1 VLSELHGRIIAYRP
15 PRDRRRARIAAVRAD
30 ALPLTYDECRAR
42 VREAARAAGLAVEP
56 HPIAARGPHGQEL
69 TVDVT
74 LAGAAD
80 PARVLV
86 VLSGVHGVEAP
97 VCSALQCDLLGRLDL
112 DAMPAATAVLVVHAV
127 NPWGI
132 AWWRRQNESN
142 VDLNRN
148 WGCGDAAALPNPE
161 YDVVHPLLCPET
173 PTLPDAASFLDG
185 MAPLVAEHGLAWV
198 VAAVTTG
205 QYTHPDG
212 LYFGGSREEE
222 STRILRSVVERHL
235 AHATTSLFVD
245 LHTGHGDLG
254 DVTLLSRA
262 AVGSPADE
270 WVRRH
275 LGRHPIE
282 ATVDDPDT
290 ASPPKRGQLVA
301 GMAAMLPGD
310 AHDHHGVTMELGT
323 VKGTRMILSE
333 RAEHW
338 VHRFGDPDDPTHAA
352 VRWEHRA
359 CSTPDDP
366 AWERSALV
374 HGRAVL
380 DDACRALGIA
390 TAPGVLAR

>member
-1 VLSELHGRIIAYRP
+1 MRP
-15 PRDRRRARIAAVRAD
+15 D
-30 ALPLTYDECRAR
+30 ALPITYDECRAR
-42 VREAARAAGLAVEP
+42 FRRAATEAALVVEP
-56 HPIAARGPHGQEL
+56 HPISARGPHGQEL

-74 LAGAAD
+74 VAGAAD

-86 VLSGVHGVEAP
+86 VMSGVHGVEGFAN
-97 VCSALQCDLLGRLDL
+97 SAIQCELLGRLDPERL
-112 DAMPAATAVLVVHAV
+112 ADDTAVVVVHAV
-127 NPWGI
+127 NPWGM

-148 WGCGDAAALPNPE
+148 WGRSEGAPPASPE
-161 YDVVHPLLCPET
+161 YAAVHPFLCPDT
-173 PTLPDAASFLDG
+173 PDLPDPASFLDG

-205 QYTHPDG
+205 QYSHPDG
-212 LYFGGSREEE
+212 LYFGGDREEE
-222 STRILRSVVERHL
+222 STRILRTVVEQHFPN
-235 AHATTSLFVD
+235 ATTSLFVD

-254 DVTLLSRA
+254 DVTLLSPA
-262 AVGSPADE
+262 AAGSDADR
-270 WVRRH
+270 WVREH

-282 ATVDDPDT
+282 ATVDNPGT
-290 ASPPKRGQLVA
+290 TSPPKRGQLMS

-310 AHDHHGVTMELGT
+310 DHHVVTMELGT

-338 VHRFGDPDDPTHAA
+338 VHRFGDPQDPAHAA
-352 VRWEHRA
+352 VRWEHRV

-366 AWERSALV
+366 DWERGALAN
-374 HGRAVL
+374 GRAVL

-390 TAPGVLAR
+390 IASG